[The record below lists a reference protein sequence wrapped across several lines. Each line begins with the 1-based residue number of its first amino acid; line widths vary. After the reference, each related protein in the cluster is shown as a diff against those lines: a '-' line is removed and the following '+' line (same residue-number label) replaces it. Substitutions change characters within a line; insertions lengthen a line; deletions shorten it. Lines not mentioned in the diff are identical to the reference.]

1 MDLPKTI
8 FEFEAQFGTEAGCV
22 AYLRQRR
29 WAQGFVCPRCGGQ
42 KAWQLRCRPLD
53 ECAACGHQVSLTAGT
68 AFAGTR
74 KPLRL
79 WFRVIAEL
87 LFSKRGCSALELT
100 RRFPLSYETAWTWL
114 HKLRSCMDR
123 SGGDP
128 LSDSV
133 EVDETYLGGAD
144 DGEHRGRS
152 LSGKK
157 LLVAGAVE
165 CRGDAIGRIRL
176 RAIPAATSAAL
187 CGFIASNVVSG
198 SSIRTDGFRQYK
210 RLGDHGYQHVR
221 IVVGDPKNASK
232 LFPRVHRVFSLL
244 DRWLLGTL
252 HGSIRRAH
260 LQRYLDEFVFR
271 FNRRT
276 ASQRALLVVRLVDSL
291 FRSVPTYR
299 DLTTPPPLLAVA
311 A

>member
-1 MDLPKTI
+1 MDLPATML
-8 FEFEAQFGTEAGCV
+8 EFEERFATEEACV
-22 AYLRQRR
+22 AYVRCRR
-29 WAQGFVCPRCGGQ
+29 WADGFVCPRCGGR
-42 KAWQLRCRPLD
+42 KAWQLCTRPLD
-53 ECAACGHQVSLTAGT
+53 ECASCGHQVSLTAGT

-100 RRFPLSYETAWTWL
+100 RRFPISYETAWTWL

-128 LSDSV
+128 LGGSV
-133 EVDETYLGGAD
+133 EVDETYLGGID

-152 LSGKK
+152 LAGKK
-157 LLVAGAVE
+157 LLVGGAAE
-165 CRGDAIGRIRL
+165 CRGDGIGRIRL
-176 RAIPAATSAAL
+176 RHIVAASSAAL
-187 CGFIASNVVSG
+187 CGFIAGNIVEG
-198 SSIRTDGFRQYK
+198 SSVRTDGFRQYS
-210 RLGDHGYQHVR
+210 RVSSLGYEHVR
-221 IVVGDPKNASK
+221 IVVGDPKKASK
-232 LFPRVHRVFSLL
+232 LLPRVHRVFSLL

-252 HGSIRRAH
+252 HGSIRRQH

-271 FNRRT
+271 FNRRSAKT
-276 ASQRALLVVRLVDSL
+276 RALLFERLIGAA

-299 DLTTPPPLLAVA
+299 QLTTPEQLGVVA
-311 A
+311 T

>member
-1 MDLPKTI
+1 MDLPTTM
-8 FEFEAQFGTEAGCV
+8 FEFEERFGSEEACV

-29 WAQGFVCPRCGGQ
+29 WPEGFVCPRCGGRR
-42 KAWQLRCRPLD
+42 AWQLRTRALD

-79 WFRVIAEL
+79 WFRVMGEL

-128 LSDSV
+128 LSGSV
-133 EVDETYLGGAD
+133 EVDETYLGGRD
-144 DGEHRGRS
+144 DGECCGRS
-152 LSGKK
+152 LAGKK
-157 LLVAGAVE
+157 MLVVGAVE
-165 CRGDAIGRIRL
+165 CRGEAIGRIRL
-176 RAIPAATSAAL
+176 RAIPAATIAVL
-187 CGFIASNVVSG
+187 CGFIGANVVAS
-198 SSIRTDGFRQYK
+198 SSIRTDGFCQYK
-210 RLGDHGYQHVR
+210 PISRLGYEHVR
-221 IVVGDPKNASK
+221 IVVGDPKKASK

-252 HGSIRRAH
+252 HGSIRPSH

-276 ASQRALLVVRLVDSL
+276 ASRRSLLFERLVGGL
-291 FRSVPTYR
+291 FRSVPTYAA
-299 DLTTPPPLLAVA
+299 LTAPEPLLLVGT
-311 A
+311 

>member
-1 MDLPKTI
+1 MDLPASM
-8 FEFEAQFGTEAGCV
+8 FEFEERFATEQACV

-29 WAQGFVCPRCGGQ
+29 WPAGFVCPRCGGR
-42 KAWQLRCRPLD
+42 KAWQLRTRPLD
-53 ECAACGHQVSLTAGT
+53 ECAGCGHQVSLTAGT

-100 RRFPLSYETAWTWL
+100 RRFPISYETAWTWL

-128 LSDSV
+128 LSGSV
-133 EVDETYLGGAD
+133 EVDETYLGGID

-152 LSGKK
+152 LAGKK
-157 LLVAGAVE
+157 LLVAGAAE
-165 CRGDAIGRIRL
+165 CRGEAIGRIRL
-176 RAIPAATSAAL
+176 RHLLMATSETL
-187 CGFIASNVVSG
+187 CGFIAGNIIEG
-198 SSIRTDGFRQYK
+198 SSVRTDGFRQYS
-210 RLGDHGYQHVR
+210 RVSNLGYQHVR
-221 IVVGDPKNASK
+221 IVVGNPKKASK
-232 LFPRVHRVFSLL
+232 LFPRIHRVFSLL

-252 HGSIRRAH
+252 HGSIRRQH

-271 FNRRT
+271 FNRRSAKT
-276 ASQRALLVVRLVDSL
+276 RTLLFERLIGAT
-291 FRSVPTYR
+291 FRSVPTYLQ
-299 DLTTPPPLLAVA
+299 LTSPEPLGVVA

>member
-1 MDLPKTI
+1 MDAPKTI
-8 FEFEAQFGTEAGCV
+8 YEFEERFGSEEACIE
-22 AYLRQRR
+22 YLRGRR
-29 WAQGFVCPRCGGQ
+29 WPEGFVCPSCGGR
-42 KAWQLRCRPLD
+42 KCWQLRTRPLD

-128 LSDSV
+128 LAGAV
-133 EVDETYLGGAD
+133 EVDETYLGGRD
-144 DGEHRGRS
+144 DGKHRGRS
-152 LSGKK
+152 LAGKK
-157 LLVAGAVE
+157 LLVIAAAE
-165 CRGDAIGRIRL
+165 CRGEAIGRIRL
-176 RAIPAATSAAL
+176 RGIHAASTAAL
-187 CGFIASNVVSG
+187 CGFIAANVVAG
-198 SSIRTDGFRQYK
+198 SSVRTDGFQQYK
-210 RLGDHGYQHVR
+210 PLGSSSYEHVR
-221 IVVGDPKNASK
+221 IVVGDPRKASK

-252 HGSIRRAH
+252 HGSIRRPH

-276 ASQRALLVVRLVDSL
+276 AASRPLLFDRLIGAV
-291 FRSVPTYR
+291 FRPVPTYAQ
-299 DLTTPPPLLAVA
+299 LVAAEPLLLGAT
-311 A
+311 

>member
-1 MDLPKTI
+1 MDLPTTM
-8 FEFEAQFGTEAGCV
+8 FEFEERFGSEAACV
-22 AYLRQRR
+22 EYLRGRR
-29 WAQGFVCPRCGGQ
+29 WPAGFVCPRCGGG
-42 KAWQLRCRPLD
+42 KAWQLRTRALD

-87 LFSKRGCSALELT
+87 LYSKRGCSALELT

-128 LSDSV
+128 LSGSV

-152 LSGKK
+152 LAGKK

-165 CRGDAIGRIRL
+165 CRGDGIGRIRL

-187 CGFIASNVVSG
+187 CGFIAATVVSG

-210 RLGDHGYQHVR
+210 RIGEQGYQHVR
-221 IVVGDPKNASK
+221 IVVGDPKKASK
-232 LFPRVHRVFSLL
+232 LFPRVHRIFSLL

-271 FNRRT
+271 FNRRA
-276 ASQRALLVVRLVDSL
+276 ASHRALLFERLIGSS
-291 FRSVPTYR
+291 FRSVPTYAR
-299 DLTTPPPLLAVA
+299 LTTPEPLFLVA